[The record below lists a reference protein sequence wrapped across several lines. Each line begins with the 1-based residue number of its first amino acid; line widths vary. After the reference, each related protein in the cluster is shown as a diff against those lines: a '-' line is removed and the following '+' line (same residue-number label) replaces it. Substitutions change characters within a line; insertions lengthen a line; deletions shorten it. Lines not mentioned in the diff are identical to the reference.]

1 MVRQGA
7 RYGRTA
13 RPRGDVG
20 FGSWE
25 ARNPQSAM
33 ASLEG
38 LFLVGL
44 GWRRR
49 KQLLSVV
56 KNWRENPFVFFLLLF
71 VAEFSII
78 FSAAITNFGLLAR
91 QRVMATPFLIM
102 LLCLKHARGKEREL
116 EEPAYK
122 SSLEL
127 PRALRASAPRA

>member
-1 MVRQGA
+1 
-7 RYGRTA
+7 
-13 RPRGDVG
+13 
-20 FGSWE
+20 
-25 ARNPQSAM
+25 
-33 ASLEG
+33 
-38 LFLVGL
+38 VGL

-49 KQLLSVV
+49 KQLLSVLR
-56 KNWRENPFVFFLLLF
+56 NWRENPFVFFLLLF

-116 EEPAYK
+116 EEPANR

-127 PRALRASAPRA
+127 PRALRAAAPRA